1 MQTRCPGAGEAL
13 GWWHCTP
20 HPWVPLWHGPRVLG
34 RPCLSPPRRR
44 PRGRA
49 AMCPANPPRGAET
62 YVGPL
67 AQGARLAA
75 CPRPRPLSSEGD
87 TPLLPRHRVACQPS
101 PSQKARFLPK
111 KLHLPATRSIHTLLY
126 RVCGSGLCVDE
137 RRTSAVAHAAMPSEP
152 CSRPPVSASLDEH
165 AGTTCCLFPPATRC
179 PRKPETH
186 RLCFYN
192 KDYKRIKFAKH
203 RIKNSS
209 SFEHLI

>member
-1 MQTRCPGAGEAL
+1 MALHPSLVGPPVAPAQSPGPALSLPCPADGPGAG
-13 GWWHCTP
+13 
-20 HPWVPLWHGPRVLG
+20 
-34 RPCLSPPRRR
+34 
-44 PRGRA
+44 A

-62 YVGPL
+62 HVGPL

-75 CPRPRPLSSEGD
+75 RARGLCPLKVTRHCCPDIEWLVNPL
-87 TPLLPRHRVACQPS
+87 R
-101 PSQKARFLPK
+101 ARKQDSCLK

-137 RRTSAVAHAAMPSEP
+137 RRISAVAHAAMLSEP

-165 AGTTCCLFPPATRC
+165 AGTTRCLFPPATRC

-192 KDYKRIKFAKH
+192 NDYKRIKFAKH

-209 SFEHLI
+209 SLEHLI